1 MSIMNQWVAWPP
13 NIHALEARP
22 PSTLVL
28 RSSGLLGMRGLE
40 GVDWVVKSE
49 GTDANSVG

>member
-13 NIHALEARP
+13 NIRALEARP